1 MVLTKFFKEALF
13 INICFFDTKKKYYSM
28 PTNEERYESN
38 RSKIQSNYED
48 HFTWSFN
55 KSARHA
61 GTFRS
66 DNPYLQNLK
75 QASSKQDEDA
85 LYELAVKSEAELAQ
99 YERERADRRA
109 DLEEQRAYDDP
120 FAVVA
125 RQRRAGI
132 NPDLV
137 GSSAGAG
144 SSAGTG
150 SSAVASM
157 PSLETPT
164 DNTTPF
170 ANGSLMLQ
178 GFQVASSLIGSI
190 ASFGSSVVDAVDTI
204 SMLPHKFKG
213 AELLN
218 EAQDISNESSALS
231 LIGSKVDGWTQL
243 SKLITPETTDEDGLS
258 LLSSLGVSDPT
269 NELKV
274 LRHIQQHPEY
284 IADWEEDKK
293 RKIANQEWNEVYT
306 EEVVNRSISLSEQ
319 LTRVDQSLQ
328 LSQKDFQYK
337 VSSLL
342 NTDENASYVAET
354 EKIRMSND
362 RETANYDSDRL
373 NLMHQKLERDLS
385 AFGAQLDM
393 VNEGIKQSEDLIKKI
408 KNSGKPFMDFKTGR
422 CRNIGNLYYTPEEY
436 ATIQIEQQKIKAYRA
451 MGSQYMNSAY
461 SYLLNTIS
469 RDYFDE
475 RMMQSDGEL
484 RNFATHPD
492 IVQFLQNAFTFE
504 QFVSG
509 QVSSN
514 DIVSQL
520 AGMGI
525 DLVKLIFGG
534 AVTKGTSA
542 LSNLAR

>member
-1 MVLTKFFKEALF
+1 
-13 INICFFDTKKKYYSM
+13 M

-61 GTFRS
+61 GVFRS
-66 DNPYLQNLK
+66 DNPYLENLK
-75 QASSKQDEDA
+75 NASSKQDEDA

-120 FAVVA
+120 LSVVG

-137 GSSAGAG
+137 GSTAGAG

-157 PSLETPT
+157 PSLDTPT

-170 ANGSLMLQ
+170 ASGSLMLQ
-178 GFQVASSLIGSI
+178 GFQVASSIIGSI
-190 ASFGSSVVDAVDTI
+190 ASFGSSVVGAVDTI
-204 SMLPHKFKG
+204 AMLPHKFQG

-218 EAQDISNESSALS
+218 EAQDISNQSSAMS
-231 LIGSKVDGWTQL
+231 LIGSKIDGWNQL
-243 SKLITPETTDEDGLS
+243 AKLITPETTDEDGLS
-258 LLSSLGVSDPT
+258 LLAALGSTDAA
-269 NELKV
+269 NDLKAV
-274 LRHIQQHPEY
+274 RHIQKNPKS
-284 IADWEEDKK
+284 IADWEEEKK
-293 RKIANQEWNEVYT
+293 RKIANEEWNKVYT
-306 EEVVNRSISLSEQ
+306 EEVVNRSIALSEE

-328 LSQKDFQYK
+328 LTEKDFKYK
-337 VSSLL
+337 VSSIL
-342 NTDENASYVAET
+342 NTDENAEYIAET
-354 EKIRMSND
+354 EKLRMSND
-362 RETANYDSDRL
+362 RAQANYDADQL
-373 NLMHQKLERDLS
+373 NLMHQRLTRDLE

-393 VNEGIKQSEDLIKKI
+393 VKDGIKRSEDLIEAMKRG
-408 KNSGKPFMDFKTGR
+408 GKPYMDFDAGR
-422 CRNIGNLYYTPEEY
+422 CRRIGNLYYTPEEY
-436 ATIQIEQQKIKAYRA
+436 AQIQIEQEKIKAYKA
-451 MGSQYMNSAY
+451 MGTQFLGNAQGFI
-461 SYLLNTIS
+461 LNTIQ
-469 RDYFDE
+469 REYFDT
-475 RMMQSDGEL
+475 RMMQNNGEL

-492 IVQFLQNAFTFE
+492 ILQFWQTLSTFD
-504 QFVSG
+504 QFASG

-514 DIVSQL
+514 DIISQL

-525 DLVKLIFGG
+525 DLVKLFFGG
-534 AVTKGTSA
+534 PTSKGTTINNF
-542 LSNLAR
+542 LRK

>member
-1 MVLTKFFKEALF
+1 
-13 INICFFDTKKKYYSM
+13 M

-48 HFTWSFN
+48 HFTWSFE

-85 LYELAVKSEAELAQ
+85 LYELAVKNEAELAQ

-120 FAVVA
+120 LAVVA

-150 SSAVASM
+150 SSSVVSM
-157 PSLETPT
+157 PSLDTPI

-170 ANGSLMLQ
+170 ASGSLMLQ

-190 ASFGSSVVDAVDTI
+190 ASFGSSVVGAVDTI
-204 SMLPHKFKG
+204 SMLPHNLRG
-213 AELLN
+213 VELLN
-218 EAQDISNESSALS
+218 EAQDISNQSSELS
-231 LIGSKVDGWTQL
+231 LMGSKIDHWTQL
-243 SKLITPETTDEDGLS
+243 AKLITPDTSDEDGLS
-258 LLSSLGVSDPT
+258 LLSALGSSDAT
-269 NELKV
+269 NELKA
-274 LRHIQQHPEY
+274 LRHIQKHPEY

-293 RKIANQEWNEVYT
+293 NKLYYEQWNEVFT
-306 EEVVNRSISLSEQ
+306 EEVVNRTISLTEQ
-319 LTRVDQSLQ
+319 LERVDKSLQ
-328 LSQKDFQYK
+328 LSEKDFK
-337 VSSLL
+337 LKINSIF
-342 NTDENASYVAET
+342 NTDENAGYIAET
-354 EKIRMSND
+354 ERLRMSND
-362 RETANYDSDRL
+362 REQVYFDADRL
-373 NLMHQKLERDLS
+373 NLMHQKLTRDLE
-385 AFGAQLDM
+385 AFGAQLNM
-393 VNEGIKQSEDLIKKI
+393 VKDGIQQSHDLIDKI
-408 KNSGKPFMDFKTGR
+408 KRGGKPFMDFKTGR

-436 ATIQIEQQKIKAYRA
+436 ATIKIEEQKIKAYRA
-451 MGSQYMNSAY
+451 MGSQFISNAY
-461 SYLLNTIS
+461 GYLLNTIQ

-492 IVQFLQNAFTFE
+492 ILNFWQTAFTFD
-504 QFVSG
+504 QFSSG
-509 QVSSN
+509 QVSSD
-514 DIVSQL
+514 DIISQM

-525 DLVKLIFGG
+525 DLVKLLFGG
-534 AVTKGTSA
+534 GKKAINIFNKV
-542 LSNLAR
+542 N